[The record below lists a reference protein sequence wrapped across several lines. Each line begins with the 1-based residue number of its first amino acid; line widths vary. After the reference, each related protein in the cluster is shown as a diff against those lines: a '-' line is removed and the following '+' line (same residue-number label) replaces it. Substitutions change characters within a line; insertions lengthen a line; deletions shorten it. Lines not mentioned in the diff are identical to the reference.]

1 MKVADTQNLQ
11 TLQTITNH
19 NTKEQILE
27 EIFLA
32 NDLYPWFVVVNLG
45 LNCFIW
51 KLFVDFESTVSVIV
65 KRHKKL
71 K

>member
-11 TLQTITNH
+11 TLQTITNP
-19 NTKEQILE
+19 NTKKQTLE

-32 NDLYPWFVVVNLG
+32 TDLYPWFLVVNLG

-51 KLFVDFESTVSVIV
+51 KLIVDIESTVSVIV
-65 KRHKKL
+65 KRHKNL